1 MATIHFK
8 GEKVNTNGDL
18 PKVGDSAPNFTL
30 VNASLADVSLS
41 DFKGKNVVLSINPSL
56 DTSVCAATARKF
68 NTTLSQ
74 LDNTVVLYITKD
86 LPFAHNRFC
95 TTEGI
100 QNVVTLSDYRN
111 LDFASKYGVLVQDG
125 ALKGLMARAIVV
137 IDVNGKVVYNELVNE
152 ITTEPNYDNVI
163 ALLKK

>member
-1 MATIHFK
+1 MAKILFK
-8 GEKVNTNGDL
+8 GGEVNTNGDL
-18 PKVGDSAPNFTL
+18 PKVGSVAPNFTL
-30 VNASLADVSLS
+30 VNTGLADVSLA
-41 DFKGKNVVLSINPSL
+41 DYKGKNVVLSINPSL

-74 LDNTVVLYITKD
+74 LANTVVLYITKD

-100 QNVVTLSDYRN
+100 ENVVTLSDYRN
-111 LDFASKYGVLVQDG
+111 PEFATTYGVLVQDG

-137 IDVNGKVVYNELVNE
+137 INPQGVVTYTELVPE
-152 ITTEPNYDNVI
+152 VTTAPHYDNVI
-163 ALLKK
+163 AALN

>member
-1 MATIHFK
+1 MAKILFK
-8 GEKVNTNGDL
+8 GGEVNTNGDL
-18 PKVGDSAPNFTL
+18 PKIGSVAPNFTL
-30 VNASLADVSLS
+30 VNTGLADVSLA
-41 DFKGKNVVLSINPSL
+41 DYKGKNVVLSINPSL

-74 LDNTVVLYITKD
+74 LAKTVVLYITKD

-100 QNVVTLSDYRN
+100 ENVVSLSDYRN
-111 LDFASKYGVLVQDG
+111 PEFATTYGVLVQDG

-137 IDVNGKVVYNELVNE
+137 INPQGVVTYTEMVPE

-163 ALLKK
+163 AALK

>member
-1 MATIHFK
+1 MAKILFK
-8 GEKVNTNGDL
+8 GGEVNTNGDL
-18 PKVGDSAPNFTL
+18 PRVGSVAPNFTL
-30 VNASLADVSLS
+30 VNTGLADVSLA
-41 DFKGKNVVLSINPSL
+41 DYKGKNVVLSINPSL

-74 LDNTVVLYITKD
+74 LANTVVLYITKD

-100 QNVVTLSDYRN
+100 ENVVTLSDYRN
-111 LDFASKYGVLVQDG
+111 PEFATTYGVLVQDG

-137 IDVNGKVVYNELVNE
+137 INPQGVVTYTEMVPE

-163 ALLKK
+163 AALK

>member
-1 MATIHFK
+1 MAKILFK
-8 GEKVNTNGDL
+8 GGEVNTNGDL
-18 PKVGDSAPNFTL
+18 PKIGSVAPNFTL
-30 VNASLADVSLS
+30 VNTGLADVSLA
-41 DFKGKNVVLSINPSL
+41 DYKGKNVVLSINPSL

-74 LDNTVVLYITKD
+74 LAKTVVLYITKD

-100 QNVVTLSDYRN
+100 ENVVTLSDYRN
-111 LDFASKYGVLVQDG
+111 REFATTYGVLVQGG

-137 IDVNGKVVYNELVNE
+137 INPQGVVTYTEMVPE

-163 ALLKK
+163 AALK

>member
-1 MATIHFK
+1 
-8 GEKVNTNGDL
+8 
-18 PKVGDSAPNFTL
+18 
-30 VNASLADVSLS
+30 
-41 DFKGKNVVLSINPSL
+41 LSINPSL

-74 LDNTVVLYITKD
+74 LANTVVLYITKD

-100 QNVVTLSDYRN
+100 ENVVTLSDYRN
-111 LDFASKYGVLVQDG
+111 PEFATTYGVLVQDG

-137 IDVNGKVVYNELVNE
+137 INPQGVVTYTEMVPE

-163 ALLKK
+163 AALK

>member
-1 MATIHFK
+1 M
-8 GEKVNTNGDL
+8 NTG
-18 PKVGDSAPNFTL
+18 
-30 VNASLADVSLS
+30 LADVSLA
-41 DFKGKNVVLSINPSL
+41 DYKGKNVVLSINPSL

-74 LDNTVVLYITKD
+74 LANTVVLYITKD

-100 QNVVTLSDYRN
+100 ENVVTLSDYRN
-111 LDFASKYGVLVQDG
+111 PEFATTYGVLVQDG

-137 IDVNGKVVYNELVNE
+137 INPQGVVTYTEMVPE

-163 ALLKK
+163 AALK

>member
-1 MATIHFK
+1 M
-8 GEKVNTNGDL
+8 NTG
-18 PKVGDSAPNFTL
+18 
-30 VNASLADVSLS
+30 LADVSLA
-41 DFKGKNVVLSINPSL
+41 DYKGKNVVLSINPSL

-74 LDNTVVLYITKD
+74 LANTVVLYITKD

-100 QNVVTLSDYRN
+100 ENVVTLSDYRN
-111 LDFASKYGVLVQDG
+111 PEFATTYGVLVQDG

-137 IDVNGKVVYNELVNE
+137 INPQGVVTYTELVPE

-163 ALLKK
+163 AALK

>member
-1 MATIHFK
+1 MAKILFK
-8 GEKVNTNGDL
+8 GGEVNTNGDL
-18 PKVGDSAPNFTL
+18 PKVGSVAPNFTL
-30 VNASLADVSLS
+30 VNTGLADVSLA
-41 DFKGKNVVLSINPSL
+41 DYKGKNVVLSINPSL

-74 LDNTVVLYITKD
+74 LANTVVLYITKD

-100 QNVVTLSDYRN
+100 ENVVTLSDYRN
-111 LDFASKYGVLVQDG
+111 PEFATTYGVLIQDG

-137 IDVNGKVVYNELVNE
+137 INPQGVVTYTEMVPE

-163 ALLKK
+163 AALK

>member
-1 MATIHFK
+1 MAKILFK
-8 GEKVNTNGDL
+8 GGEVNTNGDL
-18 PKVGDSAPNFTL
+18 PKVGSVAPNFTL
-30 VNASLADVSLS
+30 VNTGLADVSLA
-41 DFKGKNVVLSINPSL
+41 DYKGKNVVLSINPSL

-74 LDNTVVLYITKD
+74 LANTVVLYITKD

-100 QNVVTLSDYRN
+100 ENVVTLSDYRN
-111 LDFASKYGVLVQDG
+111 PEFATTYGVLVQDG

-137 IDVNGKVVYNELVNE
+137 INPQGVVTYTEMVPE

-163 ALLKK
+163 AALK

>member
-1 MATIHFK
+1 MAKILFK
-8 GEKVNTNGDL
+8 GGEVNTNGDL
-18 PKVGDSAPNFTL
+18 PKVGSVAPNFTL
-30 VNASLADVSLS
+30 VNTGLADVSLA
-41 DFKGKNVVLSINPSL
+41 DYKGKNVVLSINPSL

-74 LDNTVVLYITKD
+74 LANTVVLYITKD

-100 QNVVTLSDYRN
+100 ENVVTLSDYRN
-111 LDFASKYGVLVQDG
+111 PEFATTYGVLVQDG
-125 ALKGLMARAIVV
+125 ALKGLMARAVVV
-137 IDVNGKVVYNELVNE
+137 INPQGVVTYTEMVPE

-163 ALLKK
+163 AALK

>member
-1 MATIHFK
+1 MAKILFK
-8 GEKVNTNGDL
+8 GGEVNTNGDL
-18 PKVGDSAPNFTL
+18 PKVGSVAPNFTL
-30 VNASLADVSLS
+30 VNTGLADVSLA
-41 DFKGKNVVLSINPSL
+41 DYKGKNVVLSINPSL

-74 LDNTVVLYITKD
+74 LANTVVLYITKD

-100 QNVVTLSDYRN
+100 ENVVTLSDYRN
-111 LDFASKYGVLVQDG
+111 PEFATTYGVLVQDG

-137 IDVNGKVVYNELVNE
+137 INPQGAVTYTEMVPE

-163 ALLKK
+163 AALK

>member
-1 MATIHFK
+1 MAKILFK
-8 GEKVNTNGDL
+8 GGEVNTNGDL
-18 PKVGDSAPNFTL
+18 PKVGSVAPNFTL
-30 VNASLADVSLS
+30 VNTGLADVSLA
-41 DFKGKNVVLSINPSL
+41 DYKGKNVVLSINPSL

-74 LDNTVVLYITKD
+74 LANTVVLYITKD

-100 QNVVTLSDYRN
+100 ENMVTLSDYRN
-111 LDFASKYGVLVQDG
+111 PEFATTYGVLVQDG

-137 IDVNGKVVYNELVNE
+137 INPQGVVTYTEMVPE

-163 ALLKK
+163 AALK

>member
-1 MATIHFK
+1 MAKILFK
-8 GEKVNTNGDL
+8 GGEVNTNGDL
-18 PKVGDSAPNFTL
+18 PKVGSVAPNFTL
-30 VNASLADVSLS
+30 VNTGLADVSLA
-41 DFKGKNVVLSINPSL
+41 DYKGKNVVLSINPSL

-74 LDNTVVLYITKD
+74 LANTVVLYITKD

-100 QNVVTLSDYRN
+100 ENVVTLSDYRN
-111 LDFASKYGVLVQDG
+111 PEFATTYGVLVQDG

-137 IDVNGKVVYNELVNE
+137 INPQGVVTYTEMVPE
-152 ITTEPNYDNVI
+152 ITIEPNYDNVI
-163 ALLKK
+163 AALK

>member
-1 MATIHFK
+1 MAKILFK
-8 GEKVNTNGDL
+8 GGEVNTNGDL
-18 PKVGDSAPNFTL
+18 PKVGSVAPNFTL
-30 VNASLADVSLS
+30 VNTGLADVSLA
-41 DFKGKNVVLSINPSL
+41 DYKGKNVVLSINPSL

-74 LDNTVVLYITKD
+74 LANTVVLYITKD
-86 LPFAHNRFC
+86 LPFAHSRFC

-100 QNVVTLSDYRN
+100 ENVVTLSDYRN
-111 LDFASKYGVLVQDG
+111 PEFATTYGVLVQDG

-137 IDVNGKVVYNELVNE
+137 INPQGVVTYTEMVPE

-163 ALLKK
+163 AALK

>member
-1 MATIHFK
+1 MAKILFK
-8 GEKVNTNGDL
+8 GGEVNTNGDL
-18 PKVGDSAPNFTL
+18 PKVGSVAPNFTL
-30 VNASLADVSLS
+30 VNTGLADVSLA
-41 DFKGKNVVLSINPSL
+41 DYKGKNVVLSINPSL

-74 LDNTVVLYITKD
+74 LANTVVLYITKD

-100 QNVVTLSDYRN
+100 ENVVTLSDYRN
-111 LDFASKYGVLVQDG
+111 PEFATTYGVLVQDG

-137 IDVNGKVVYNELVNE
+137 INPQGAVTYTELVPE

-163 ALLKK
+163 AALK

>member
-1 MATIHFK
+1 MAKILFK
-8 GEKVNTNGDL
+8 GAEVNTNGDL
-18 PKVGDSAPNFTL
+18 PKVGSVAPNFTL
-30 VNASLADVSLS
+30 VNTGLADVSLA
-41 DFKGKNVVLSINPSL
+41 DYKGKNVVLSINPSL

-100 QNVVTLSDYRN
+100 QHVVTLSDYRN
-111 LDFASKYGVLVQDG
+111 LDFASAYGVLVQDG
-125 ALKGLMARAIVV
+125 PLKGLMARAIVV
-137 IDVNGKVVYNELVNE
+137 INSQGVVTYTEMVPE

-163 ALLKK
+163 AALK

>member
-1 MATIHFK
+1 MAKILFK
-8 GEKVNTNGDL
+8 GGEVNTNGDL
-18 PKVGDSAPNFTL
+18 PKVGSVAPNFTL
-30 VNASLADVSLS
+30 VNTGLADVSLA
-41 DFKGKNVVLSINPSL
+41 DYKGKNVVLSINPSL

-74 LDNTVVLYITKD
+74 LANTVVLYITKD

-100 QNVVTLSDYRN
+100 ENVVTLSDYRSPE
-111 LDFASKYGVLVQDG
+111 FATTYGVLVQDG

-137 IDVNGKVVYNELVNE
+137 INPQGVVTYTELVPE

-163 ALLKK
+163 AALK

>member
-1 MATIHFK
+1 MAKILFK
-8 GEKVNTNGDL
+8 GGEVNTNGDL
-18 PKVGDSAPNFTL
+18 PKVGTVAPNFTL
-30 VNASLADVSLS
+30 VNNGLADVSLA
-41 DFKGKNVVLSINPSL
+41 DYKGKNVVLSINPSL

-100 QNVVTLSDYRN
+100 ENVVTLSDYRN
-111 LDFASKYGVLVQDG
+111 LDFASVYGVLVQDG

-137 IDVNGKVVYNELVNE
+137 INAQGVVTYTEMVPE

-163 ALLKK
+163 AALK

>member
-1 MATIHFK
+1 MAKILFK
-8 GEKVNTNGDL
+8 GGEVNTNGDL
-18 PKVGDSAPNFTL
+18 PKIGSVAPNFTL
-30 VNASLADVSLS
+30 VNTGLADVSLA
-41 DFKGKNVVLSINPSL
+41 DYKGKNVVLSINPSL

-74 LDNTVVLYITKD
+74 LANTVVLYITKD

-100 QNVVTLSDYRN
+100 ENVVTLSDYRN
-111 LDFASKYGVLVQDG
+111 PEFATTYGVLVQDG

-137 IDVNGKVVYNELVNE
+137 INPQGVVTYTEMVPE

-163 ALLKK
+163 AALK

>member
-1 MATIHFK
+1 MAKILFK
-8 GEKVNTNGDL
+8 GGEVNTNGDL
-18 PKVGDSAPNFTL
+18 PKVGSVAPNFTL
-30 VNASLADVSLS
+30 VNTGLADVSLA
-41 DFKGKNVVLSINPSL
+41 DYKGKNVVLSINPSL

-74 LDNTVVLYITKD
+74 LANTVVLYITKD

-100 QNVVTLSDYRN
+100 ENVVTLSDYRN
-111 LDFASKYGVLVQDG
+111 PEFATTYGVLVQDG

-137 IDVNGKVVYNELVNE
+137 INPQGVVTYTEMVPE
-152 ITTEPNYDNVI
+152 ISTEPNYEYVI
-163 ALLKK
+163 AALK

>member
-1 MATIHFK
+1 
-8 GEKVNTNGDL
+8 TNGDL
-18 PKVGDSAPNFTL
+18 PKVGSVAPNFTL
-30 VNASLADVSLS
+30 VNTGLADVSLA
-41 DFKGKNVVLSINPSL
+41 DYKGKNVVLSINPSL

-74 LDNTVVLYITKD
+74 LANTVVLYITKD

-100 QNVVTLSDYRN
+100 ENVVTLSDYRN
-111 LDFASKYGVLVQDG
+111 PEFATTYGVLVQDG

-137 IDVNGKVVYNELVNE
+137 INPQGVVTYTELVPE

-163 ALLKK
+163 AALK

>member
-1 MATIHFK
+1 MAKILFK
-8 GEKVNTNGDL
+8 GGEVNTNGDL
-18 PKVGDSAPNFTL
+18 PKVGSVAPNFTL
-30 VNASLADVSLS
+30 VNTGLADVSLA
-41 DFKGKNVVLSINPSL
+41 DYKGKNVVLSINPSL

-74 LDNTVVLYITKD
+74 LANTVVLYITKD

-100 QNVVTLSDYRN
+100 ENVVTLSDYRN
-111 LDFASKYGVLVQDG
+111 PEFATTYGVLVQDG
-125 ALKGLMARAIVV
+125 ALKGLMARAIVD
-137 IDVNGKVVYNELVNE
+137 INPQGVVTYTEMVPE

-163 ALLKK
+163 AALK

>member
-1 MATIHFK
+1 MAKILFK
-8 GEKVNTNGDL
+8 GGEVNTNGDL
-18 PKVGDSAPNFTL
+18 PKVGSVAPNFTL
-30 VNASLADVSLS
+30 VNTGLADVSLA
-41 DFKGKNVVLSINPSL
+41 DYKGKNVVLSINPSL

-74 LDNTVVLYITKD
+74 LANTVVLYITKD

-100 QNVVTLSDYRN
+100 ENVVTLSDYRN
-111 LDFASKYGVLVQDG
+111 PEFATTYGVLVQDG

-137 IDVNGKVVYNELVNE
+137 INPQGVVTYTELVPE

-163 ALLKK
+163 AALK

>member
-1 MATIHFK
+1 MAKILFK
-8 GEKVNTNGDL
+8 GGEVNTNGDL
-18 PKVGDSAPNFTL
+18 PRVGSVAPNFTL
-30 VNASLADVSLS
+30 VNTGLADVSLA
-41 DFKGKNVVLSINPSL
+41 DYKGKNVVLSINPSL

-74 LDNTVVLYITKD
+74 LANTVVLYITKD

-100 QNVVTLSDYRN
+100 ENVVTLSDYRN
-111 LDFASKYGVLVQDG
+111 PEFATTYGVLVQDG

-137 IDVNGKVVYNELVNE
+137 INPQGVVTYTELVPE

-163 ALLKK
+163 AALK

>member
-1 MATIHFK
+1 MAKILFK
-8 GEKVNTNGDL
+8 GAEVNTNGDL
-18 PKVGDSAPNFTL
+18 PKVGSVAPNFTL
-30 VNASLADVSLS
+30 VNTGLADVSLV

-100 QNVVTLSDYRN
+100 QHVVTLSDYRN
-111 LDFASKYGVLVQDG
+111 LDFASAYGVLVQDG
-125 ALKGLMARAIVV
+125 PLKGLMARAIVV
-137 IDVNGKVVYNELVNE
+137 INSQGVVTYTEMVPE

-163 ALLKK
+163 AALK

>member
-1 MATIHFK
+1 
-8 GEKVNTNGDL
+8 
-18 PKVGDSAPNFTL
+18 NFTL
-30 VNASLADVSLS
+30 VNTGLADVSLA
-41 DFKGKNVVLSINPSL
+41 DYKGKNVVLSINPSL

-74 LDNTVVLYITKD
+74 LANTVVLYITKD

-100 QNVVTLSDYRN
+100 ENVVTLSDYRN
-111 LDFASKYGVLVQDG
+111 PEFATTYGVLVQDG

-137 IDVNGKVVYNELVNE
+137 INPQGVVTYTEMVPE

-163 ALLKK
+163 AALK

>member
-1 MATIHFK
+1 MAKILFK
-8 GEKVNTNGDL
+8 GGEVNTNGDL
-18 PKVGDSAPNFTL
+18 PKVGSVAPNFTL
-30 VNASLADVSLS
+30 VNTGLADVSLA
-41 DFKGKNVVLSINPSL
+41 DYKGKNVVLSINPSL

-74 LDNTVVLYITKD
+74 LANTVVLYITKD

-100 QNVVTLSDYRN
+100 ENVVTLSDYRN
-111 LDFASKYGVLVQDG
+111 PEFATTYGVLVQDG

-137 IDVNGKVVYNELVNE
+137 INPQGVVTYTELVPE

-163 ALLKK
+163 AAL

>member
-1 MATIHFK
+1 MAKILFK
-8 GEKVNTNGDL
+8 GGEVNTNGDL
-18 PKVGDSAPNFTL
+18 PKVGSVAPNFTL
-30 VNASLADVSLS
+30 VNTGLADVSLA
-41 DFKGKNVVLSINPSL
+41 DYKGKNVVLSINPSL

-74 LDNTVVLYITKD
+74 LANTVVLYTTKD

-100 QNVVTLSDYRN
+100 ENVVTLSDYRN
-111 LDFASKYGVLVQDG
+111 PEFATTYGVLVQDG

-137 IDVNGKVVYNELVNE
+137 INPQGVVTYTEMVPE

-163 ALLKK
+163 AALK

>member
-1 MATIHFK
+1 MAKILFK
-8 GEKVNTNGDL
+8 GGEVNTNGDL
-18 PKVGDSAPNFTL
+18 PKVGSVAPNFTL
-30 VNASLADVSLS
+30 VNTGLADVSLA
-41 DFKGKNVVLSINPSL
+41 DYKGKNVVLSINPSL

-74 LDNTVVLYITKD
+74 LANTVVLYITKD

-100 QNVVTLSDYRN
+100 ENVVTLSDYRN
-111 LDFASKYGVLVQDG
+111 PEFATTYGVFLQDG

-137 IDVNGKVVYNELVNE
+137 INPQGVVTYTEMVPE

-163 ALLKK
+163 AALK